1 MTKSAAEQSNR
12 DWTRLSH
19 AKSVKDLDEKL
30 LSFMEGSGVTTTDF
44 SDPKVFG
51 DQPVKL
57 VYKDV
62 WKLAKSFW
70 EDEELAD
77 EVSYEEQQIR
87 LVYTWSCIIFE

>member
-1 MTKSAAEQSNR
+1 MTQSAPKQSNR

-30 LSFMEGSGVTTTDF
+30 LGFMEGSGVTTTDF

-87 LVYTWSCIIFE
+87 LAYEWSFITI